1 MANKIV
7 EAIVCSPASH
17 VYGVNVYRVGETGN
31 GHMQIYIPCVGYE
44 HAQQVAEAINNPV
57 K

>member
-1 MANKIV
+1 MANKLV
-7 EAIVCSPASH
+7 EAIVCSPANSK
-17 VYGVNVYRVGETGN
+17 YGVNVYRAGETGN
-31 GHMQIYIPCVGYE
+31 GDMLIYIPCVGYE